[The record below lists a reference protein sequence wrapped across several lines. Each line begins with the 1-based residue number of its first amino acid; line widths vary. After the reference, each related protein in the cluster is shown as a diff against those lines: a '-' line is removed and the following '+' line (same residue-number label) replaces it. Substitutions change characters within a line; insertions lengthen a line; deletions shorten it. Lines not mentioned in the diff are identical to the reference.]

1 MDLHIIIFSMHFVPL
16 LDDWHTAI
24 TVRSRVS
31 RLHSGFR
38 FPMCTTFGTK
48 YIVGVSGYLVNIV
61 YSYRHY
67 PFCDRSIVVSSAGQ
81 GNCLKP
87 HDDLHSRV
95 EYVSQLGSSALSLDR
110 TYKSIFNPGKMNG
123 INIVE
128 VTTLRLR

>member
-1 MDLHIIIFSMHFVPL
+1 MTTG
-16 LDDWHTAI
+16 HTAI

-48 YIVGVSGYLVNIV
+48 YIVGVSGLK

-67 PFCDRSIVVSSAGQ
+67 PFCDRSIVVSSAGK

-87 HDDLHSRV
+87 HYDLHSRV
-95 EYVSQLGSSALSLDR
+95 EYVSQLGSSALSLDC
-110 TYKSIFNPGKMNG
+110 TYKSILAGQDEWKWN
-123 INIVE
+123 
-128 VTTLRLR
+128 